1 MPEVVTFI
9 TSQGRMKYVRPL
21 YRALRSSIN
30 GKDTAINTFKKYKN
44 VYHPIARKMI
54 EADLKKADDQNNNSS
69 KESSQS
75 KVSSSLSSSKIFSYT
90 TGIIFLAAVSL
101 TATILIKNSRR

>member
-1 MPEVVTFI
+1 
-9 TSQGRMKYVRPL
+9 MKYVRPL

-54 EADLKKADDQNNNSS
+54 EGDLKKADDQNNNSS

-75 KVSSSLSSSKIFSYT
+75 KVSSLSSSKIFSYT
-90 TGIIFLAAVSL
+90 TGIIILAAVSL